1 MLPDKVVLVVCLL
14 VLSCLSVFTVPAR
27 KRFLKYIPNGLSLDN
42 LLEPLPTTDRHMSDH
57 DEIISGS
64 GPSGGEKQASDEPR
78 LASGG

>member
-42 LLEPLPTTDRHMSDH
+42 LLEPLPTTDRKILDFDDYFSS
-57 DEIISGS
+57 SGS
-64 GPSGGEKQASDEPR
+64 GPSDGKRGQVTGHD
-78 LASGG
+78 